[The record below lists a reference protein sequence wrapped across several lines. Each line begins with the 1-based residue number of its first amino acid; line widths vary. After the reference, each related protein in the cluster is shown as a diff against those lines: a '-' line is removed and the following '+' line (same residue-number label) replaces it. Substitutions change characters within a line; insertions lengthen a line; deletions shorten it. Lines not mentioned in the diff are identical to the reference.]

1 MQPEWIISGDKEH
14 IKDILKVK
22 MSAEHLETV

>member
-14 IKDILKVK
+14 IKDILNVI
-22 MSAEHLETV
+22 MSAEHLESV